1 MIQTNEEELQA
12 FYAKALPGFLEYIR
26 THGTDVGSIE
36 TVSSLD
42 GINSLPALLDRGGV
56 QKTVLAPLD
65 LLSGGADAAAQQ
77 AQQAADSANNATLE
91 AEAAAAKVT
100 TAITDISKEKQAAL
114 DAASSANKAADKA
127 NTAADNADSKRKE
140 IEANESARQTAEEA
154 RVAAEKKRETASE
167 EAVKAAS
174 SATVGANNAA
184 DSANNAASKA
194 NLSATAADSATRT
207 LTTVKTECANSS
219 SAAQSAAQAAEEK
232 IAEMEEM
239 MKSFAGGDGSTSPTR
254 MTLSCPEEIST
265 RNKLTHRIAARLYP
279 TYVGQNVL
287 FQREE
292 GESLRVNPSGVLR
305 VKCTG
310 ETVFY
315 VIPTQNTGLWREVTV
330 RVRTPRL
337 RLTSTGKLRL
347 NGSKIRIV

>member
-1 MIQTNEEELQA
+1 
-12 FYAKALPGFLEYIR
+12 
-26 THGTDVGSIE
+26 VGSIE
-36 TVSSLD
+36 MVSSLA
-42 GINSLPALLDRGGV
+42 GINSLPALLDQGGV

-65 LLSGGADAAAQQ
+65 LLSANAEAEAAA
-77 AQQAADSANNATLE
+77 ARQAADSANNATLE

-100 TAITDISKEKQAAL
+100 TAITDISSEKQAAL
-114 DAASSANKAADKA
+114 DAASSANKAAD
-127 NTAADNADSKRKE
+127 
-140 IEANESARQTAEEA
+140 SASQ
-154 RVAAEKKRETASE
+154 
-167 EAVKAAS
+167 
-174 SATVGANNAA
+174 
-184 DSANNAASKA
+184 AASKA
-194 NLSATAADSATRT
+194 NQSATAADSATQT

-232 IAEMEEM
+232 IVEMEEM

-265 RNKLTHRIAARLYP
+265 RNKLTHRIAVQLYP

-337 RLTSTGKLRL
+337 RLTSGGKLRL
-347 NGSKIRIV
+347 NGNRIRIV